1 MLVVLVIKRFLE
13 EKSQRKLKKRKLGRN
28 YDDWKTKKE
37 RKSHLKADIFKENF
51 KESKFHL

>member
-1 MLVVLVIKRFLE
+1 MMT
-13 EKSQRKLKKRKLGRN
+13 EKQE
-28 YDDWKTKKE
+28 KKE